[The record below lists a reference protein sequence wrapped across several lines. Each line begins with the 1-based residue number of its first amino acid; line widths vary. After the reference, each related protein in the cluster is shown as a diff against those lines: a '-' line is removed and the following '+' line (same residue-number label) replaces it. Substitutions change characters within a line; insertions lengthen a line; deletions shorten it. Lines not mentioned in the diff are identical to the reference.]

1 MKIAIDI
8 GHANATGAS
17 GNGLQEH
24 ETSAALA
31 RLLSIYLAN
40 SHEVDIIDFPNLSNS
55 ADLAAAVKEIN
66 AGKYDLA
73 VSLHC
78 DHADSP
84 VPRGAHVCYVSERG
98 KAYAVAVASH
108 LCPVMPGRAD
118 LIVRRPGLYFLK
130 STNCPAILVECGFI
144 SNPSDAAMLAHEPNR
159 IARAI
164 AAGIL
169 EAASLSRP

>member
-1 MKIAIDI
+1 MRIAIDI
-8 GHANATGAS
+8 GHATSTGAS
-17 GNGLQEH
+17 GNGLLEH
-24 ETSAALA
+24 EAAAAIA
-31 RLLSIYLAN
+31 RLLAIYLAN

-55 ADLAAAVKEIN
+55 ADLAAAVKTVN
-66 AGKYDLA
+66 AGKYDLV

-78 DHADSP
+78 DHDDSP
-84 VPRGAHVCYVSERG
+84 FPRGAHVCYVSERG

-108 LCPVMPGRAD
+108 LCPIMPGRAD

-144 SNPSDAAMLAHEPNR
+144 SNPTDACMLAHEPHR

-169 EAASLSRP
+169 EAANVGRP

>member
-8 GHANATGAS
+8 GHATATGAS
-17 GNGLQEH
+17 GNGIQEH
-24 ETSAALA
+24 ETSAAIA

-78 DHADSP
+78 DHDDSP
-84 VPRGAHVCYVSERG
+84 FPRGAHVCYVSERG
-98 KAYAVAVASH
+98 KAIATAIASH
-108 LCPVMPGRAD
+108 ICPIMPGRAD

-130 STNCPAILVECGFI
+130 ATNCPAVLVECGFI
-144 SNPSDAAMLAHEPNR
+144 SNPSDACMLAHEPHR

-164 AAGIL
+164 ATGIR
-169 EAASLSRP
+169 EAANCSRP